1 MVKSKKNEIRKL
13 QTKLE
18 LNIKTIPTDNKSFLE
33 KKCFKMLFKGGEAA
47 TCSYSQW
54 KRVP

>member
-18 LNIKTIPTDNKSFLE
+18 LNIKTIPTDEKSFLE
-33 KKCFKMLFKGGEAA
+33 KKCFKMLFKSGEAA